1 MNKIK
6 LLFSG
11 LFKNV
16 WFGIKTSFGASK
28 FYFSM
33 KLLTMFSTT
42 AIPLFNIW
50 LWKEVLNGIV
60 GKNSMLVMIC
70 LSLYL
75 VLKLASYLLGQ
86 FNVYINARYSD
97 ELQFYIETV
106 MMEKTSRMDL
116 AFFDSA
122 KMGDKVRHA
131 RSNFNIMTN
140 MTWLVFDILS
150 TTINVIA
157 TLVIVSS
164 YKWWLGIVT
173 IALLI
178 PFLIYNKKYT
188 EKRLQMEKE
197 QIRDNRKKDY
207 YNGVFFD
214 NNVQFEI
221 KLNNIGDY
229 FIGYYK
235 EMWQKLYRINKKE
248 DVKHNFRNLLIMLIN
263 VSAEALVLAISVMD
277 VVSKAIGIGDLQ
289 YNLSMVSRLRSQSQ
303 ALMDNVTMFLN
314 NNTRLIELQEFMDIE
329 PQTEKSG
336 TKLPSENPRIEFCN
350 VSFRYPSSEQYVLKD
365 CSFTIEPHE
374 KIGLIGLNGAG
385 KSTIVKLMFR
395 FYDPEEGVIKLDGV
409 DIKEYDVYAVRRVF
423 GVLFQDYVTYCL
435 PLREIIA
442 LSDFGE
448 RFNDDKLNKACDI
461 SGASEIIR
469 DWEHGFDSVLGRYY
483 ADNGKDLSGGQW
495 QLVGLARAYFK
506 DSEYMILDEPSAAL
520 DPISEDR
527 IFEQLYHLSE
537 GKSSVTIS
545 HRLSN
550 TTLADKILVIGDG
563 HIIEQGSHAELLKQN
578 GKYAHLFNLQASKY
592 I

>member
-150 TTINVIA
+150 ATVNVIA

-229 FIGYYK
+229 FIGHYK

-303 ALMDNVTMFLN
+303 ALMDNVTKFLN

-336 TKLPSENPRIEFCN
+336 K
-350 VSFRYPSSEQYVLKD
+350 
-365 CSFTIEPHE
+365 
-374 KIGLIGLNGAG
+374 
-385 KSTIVKLMFR
+385 
-395 FYDPEEGVIKLDGV
+395 
-409 DIKEYDVYAVRRVF
+409 
-423 GVLFQDYVTYCL
+423 
-435 PLREIIA
+435 
-442 LSDFGE
+442 
-448 RFNDDKLNKACDI
+448 
-461 SGASEIIR
+461 
-469 DWEHGFDSVLGRYY
+469 
-483 ADNGKDLSGGQW
+483 
-495 QLVGLARAYFK
+495 
-506 DSEYMILDEPSAAL
+506 
-520 DPISEDR
+520 
-527 IFEQLYHLSE
+527 
-537 GKSSVTIS
+537 
-545 HRLSN
+545 
-550 TTLADKILVIGDG
+550 
-563 HIIEQGSHAELLKQN
+563 
-578 GKYAHLFNLQASKY
+578 
-592 I
+592 